1 MTTTNTI
8 SQKPHVIFS
17 LFFVTLWAVSGNS
30 VAYGQKLGYVNTDFV
45 LSKMPEYQKAQ
56 SEVDALAAKWQEEIS
71 GMQQSIDEKYSELKV
86 EEVLLTEAMRKERVA
101 EISEQEKTLKEY
113 QQKVFGFE
121 GLLYLKKQELFK
133 PLQDEVFDA
142 VEKVA
147 KQNKLQFVFDKAGDL
162 VMIYTNPIHDYTD
175 YVLDEL
181 GLGEKEDT
189 AR

>member
-1 MTTTNTI
+1 MINTI
-8 SQKPHVIFS
+8 FRKPQVILS
-17 LFFVTLWAVSGNS
+17 LVFITLWAISGNS
-30 VAYGQKLGYVNTDFV
+30 AAYGQKLGYVNTDFV
-45 LSKMPEYQKAQ
+45 LSKMPEHQKAQ
-56 SEVDALAAKWQEEIS
+56 AEVDALAVKWQEEIS
-71 GMQQSIDEKYSELKV
+71 GMQQAIDEKYSELKV

-121 GLLYLKKQELFK
+121 GLYYLKKQELMK

>member
-1 MTTTNTI
+1 MISMT
-8 SQKPHVIFS
+8 IFCKQS
-17 LFFVTLWAVSGNS
+17 AILSIVFVTLCTIGVPFYAF
-30 VAYGQKLGYVNTDFV
+30 GQKIGYINTDFV

-56 SEVDALAAKWQEEIS
+56 SEVDALAAKWQEEIQA
-71 GMQQSIDEKYSELKV
+71 MQLQIDEKYSELKV
-86 EEVLLTEAMRKERVA
+86 EEVLLTEEMRKERLQ
-101 EISEQEKTLKEY
+101 EIEEQEKTLKEY

-121 GLLYLKKQELFK
+121 GLYYLKKQELTK
-133 PLQDEVFDA
+133 PLQDEVFEA

-147 KQNKLQFVFDKAGDL
+147 KQNNLQFVFDKAGDL

-181 GLGEKEDT
+181 GLGEQEDT

>member
-1 MTTTNTI
+1 MMKTI
-8 SQKPHVIFS
+8 FCKPNIILSIV
-17 LFFVTLWAVSGNS
+17 FVTLCTIS
-30 VAYGQKLGYVNTDFV
+30 VPFFAFGQKFGYVNTDFV

-56 SEVDALAAKWQEEIS
+56 SEVDALAAKWQEEIQT
-71 GMQQSIDEKYSELKV
+71 MQQQIDEKYSELKV
-86 EEVLLTEAMRKERVA
+86 EEVLLTEEMRKERLA
-101 EISEQEKTLKEY
+101 EIEEQEKTLKEY

-121 GLLYLKKQELFK
+121 GLHYLKKQELFK

-147 KQNKLQFVFDKAGDL
+147 KQNNLQFVFDKAGDL

-181 GLGEKEDT
+181 GLGEEEDT